1 MAKGRGDFTD
11 VLIRRKLI
19 SPDQLTEAENLASST
34 GIKLQ
39 DAFVKLQTLS
49 AQEVMQAIAEH
60 YGVEFVDLTDL
71 EIPKAVIEL
80 VPESVA
86 RENVVLPLSLE
97 GNQLKLFQAHARQI
111 DHDYA
116 ATHGVKVAQISKIM
130 ESAALR

>member
-19 SPDQLTEAENLASST
+19 SPDQLAEAEGMASST

-49 AQEVMQAIAEH
+49 AVEVMQAVAEH

-86 RENVVLPLSLE
+86 RENIVPTT
-97 GNQLKLFQAHARQI
+97 RP
-111 DHDYA
+111 
-116 ATHGVKVAQISKIM
+116 SK
-130 ESAALR
+130 SFSSF